1 MSAVSGW
8 IVGVLGIII
17 LSILVDLILPEGKT
31 SGFIKNIFG
40 YLIIIVIISPVF
52 SFLTN
57 SKFDL
62 ENIFKVDNVQIQ
74 DDFVSN
80 VNRQMLDSIEKNIE
94 RECGDIGILNVEVG
108 ISADIFS
115 SEVTIKQVSVDIKNV
130 VIQGNLQHTNIKN
143 KVVDI
148 VLKNIL
154 VDKEQIVFYE

>member
-1 MSAVSGW
+1 
-8 IVGVLGIII
+8 
-17 LSILVDLILPEGKT
+17 
-31 SGFIKNIFG
+31 
-40 YLIIIVIISPVF
+40 
-52 SFLTN
+52 
-57 SKFDL
+57 
-62 ENIFKVDNVQIQ
+62 
-74 DDFVSN
+74 
-80 VNRQMLDSIEKNIE
+80 MLDSIEKNIE